1 MAEGPAAP
9 EGGDYRHAVQQRG
22 AEVGD
27 GEVHDERGERTPE
40 SPEPEDKNQVV
51 CIKSLCYKFQPS

>member
-22 AEVGD
+22 AEVSD
-27 GEVHDERGERTPE
+27 GEVHDERGERTSE
-40 SPEPEDKNQVV
+40 SPEPAGKNQVV
-51 CIKSLCYKFQPS
+51 CMKSLSLKFHPS